1 MQPRSAMM
9 NRDQTRRDDPPRRVS
24 AFKVICALAGFSA
37 LASPAA
43 SQRPTASQIAA
54 IRQACRADYR
64 AHCMGVPTGGAAA
77 LACLRRNAS
86 NVSPACQRALS
97 APGGVGSSGTGAYH
111 GRDEFLRFSH
121 AHAVRPGRFVGFEYL
136 APPHGRLT
144 RMALG
149 TLLR

>member
-1 MQPRSAMM
+1 M
-9 NRDQTRRDDPPRRVS
+9 NRDQARRDDPPRRAS
-24 AFKVICALAGFSA
+24 AFKVLCAMAGFSA

-43 SQRPTASQIAA
+43 AQRPTPGQIAA

-86 NVSPACQRALS
+86 TVSPACQRALGTT
-97 APGGVGSSGTGAYH
+97 GGAEPSGITGANH
-111 GRDEFLRFSH
+111 GRDEFLRFSY
-121 AHAVRPGRFVGFEYL
+121 AHAVHRPGRRPGRFVGFEYL
-136 APPHGRLT
+136 APRGRPS

-149 TLLR
+149 MLPQ